1 MNTQLKNMATIPKI
15 MKEESIHEYI
25 LFENMFLI
33 KKQTSSSHETLHIS
47 GPVAKLLL
55 EINKQNT

>member
-1 MNTQLKNMATIPKI
+1 MATIPKI

-33 KKQTSSSHETLHIS
+33 KIN
-47 GPVAKLLL
+47 L
-55 EINKQNT
+55 EIDTNLDNYHKFSTM